1 VANQPDFQRQ
11 VQDAIGPSYRIL
23 SELGGGGMSRVFLAE
38 EVQVE
43 RRVVVKVLPPETSA
57 AVSVERFEREIRL
70 AARLQHPHIVPF
82 LTTGGRGDL
91 LFYIMPFIEGE
102 SLRAKLARE
111 GELPIP
117 EAVRILRDVADALA
131 MAHKQGIVHRDI
143 KPDNILLSGRHAL
156 VTDFGVAKAVEK
168 SSGSGN
174 LTSLGVAL
182 GTPAYMSPEQATA
195 DPHTD
200 HRADLYALGIVAYEM
215 LCGRQPFEASS
226 AQGLIAAH
234 VTQQPQPVE
243 RFRNNVPPALAALIM
258 RCLEKKPADRP
269 QTAEELVQN
278 IEAMGTPTSTT
289 PGGMTPAGTA
299 PYPAA
304 AVTDTAHHGHPVRVA
319 VLFGLS
325 SAVVLAL
332 AWALTV
338 KVGLPSWV
346 VPGVGVLLAL
356 GFPIM
361 MATGLAERRRAKSR
375 AQLTHTPKPE
385 SGVSGLLTWRKALL
399 GGGVAFGALALL
411 AGGYMAMRAF
421 GVGSVGT
428 LMATGALE
436 SRDPLVLADFANRTT
451 DSTLGPSV
459 TDAFRV
465 DLSQSPV
472 IRLLDA
478 SAVSQALT
486 RMGKPSGTSV
496 DEAIAREVAQREGAK
511 AVITGEIGPVGKGF
525 VLSTRI
531 VATADGHELV
541 ALRETAADES
551 EVIPAID
558 RLSKRLRERVGESL
572 RSLNNTDRLE
582 QVSTASLEAL
592 KKYSQAV
599 RLDDNGGD
607 PELATQLLQE
617 AVAADSNFAMA
628 WRKLSV
634 VSRRAF
640 LPLSTS
646 LAASQK
652 AYDLRDRLSP
662 LERQLAI
669 SNYYT
674 SNEPDVDKAIAAYKA
689 ALDIDPTERTSLNN
703 LALMY
708 RSQGR
713 WEDAEATARRATVV
727 DRSWFSYGH
736 MAFALAAQGRYPA
749 ADSALQVL
757 DSLTPG
763 QPRGLMMQAQLRS
776 AQGDYAGADSI
787 LRGVLQTRSE
797 RGYQQVATGDRINI
811 ALTQGELAE
820 AEGWSTEMLAGARQ
834 RGDTAL
840 VYGITIGQAVVDHTE
855 RPKPKR
861 DLSGVE
867 ALLREYPLDSMPVDD
882 RPYGALARLY
892 AAAGQPDVAQRYLA
906 LDQKFQPRD
915 WTTPQGQSR
924 FLEGQVYES
933 QGKLPEALEAYRDA
947 GRLVSTLQCRQCA
960 DFYVGRVLDRMNQ
973 PDSALAAYERAVTTP
988 GLGRNAGEATV
999 LGPTLR
1005 RMGEL
1010 YEARGER
1017 DKAKDYYGRFVA
1029 LWRDA
1034 DSDLQPAV
1042 QDVKARLAQLA
1053 AEPKP

>member
-1 VANQPDFQRQ
+1 MANSHDFQGQ

-23 SELGGGGMSRVFLAE
+23 KELGGGGMSRVFLAE

-43 RRVVVKVLPPETSA
+43 RKVVVKVLPPETSA
-57 AVSVERFEREIRL
+57 SVSVERFEREIRM
-70 AARLQHPHIVPF
+70 AARLQHPHVVPF

-91 LFYIMPFIEGE
+91 LFYIMPYIEGE

-200 HRADLYALGIVAYEM
+200 HRADIYALGIVAYEM
-215 LCGRQPFEASS
+215 LCGRQPFEAGS
-226 AQGLIAAH
+226 AQAIIAAH

-243 RFRNNVPPALAALIM
+243 RFRGNVPPALAALIM

-269 QTAEELVQN
+269 QSAEEVVQ
-278 IEAMGTPTSTT
+278 IVEAMGTPTSST

-299 PYPAA
+299 PYAAVAAPAA
-304 AVTDTAHHGHPVRVA
+304 AHHGHPVRVA
-319 VLFGLS
+319 VLFGLA
-325 SAVVLAL
+325 SAVVLAV

-361 MATGLAERRRAKSR
+361 MATGLAERRRAQAR
-375 AQLTHTPKPE
+375 VHLTQTPMPE
-385 SGVSGLLTWRKALL
+385 AGVRGLLTWRKALL
-399 GGGVAFGALALL
+399 GGGVAFGALTLL
-411 AGGYMAMRAF
+411 AGGYMAMRTL

-436 SRDPLVLADFANRTT
+436 SRSPLVLADFANRTA

-478 SAVSQALT
+478 SAVSQGLQ
-486 RMGKPSGTSV
+486 RMGRPAGTPL
-496 DEAIAREVAQREGAK
+496 DDTLARELAQRLGAK
-511 AVITGEIGPVGKGF
+511 AVITGEIGPVGKGY

-531 VATADGHELV
+531 VAAADGHELI

-572 RSLNNTDRLE
+572 KSLNNTDPLE

-599 RLDDNGGD
+599 RLDDGGGD
-607 PELATQLLQE
+607 PALAAQLLEE
-617 AVAADSNFAMA
+617 AVAADSTFAMA

-634 VSRRAF
+634 VVRRAGRPF
-640 LPLSTS
+640 SQS

-652 AYDLRDRLSP
+652 AYDLRDRLAP

-669 SNYYT
+669 ANYFST
-674 SNEPDVDKAIAAYKA
+674 NDVDYDAQIAAYKA
-689 ALDIDPTERTSLNN
+689 ALEINPTERTSLNN
-703 LALMY
+703 LALAY
-708 RSQGR
+708 LNLGR
-713 WEDAEATARRATVV
+713 WADAESLAQRATIT

-736 MAFALAAQGRYPA
+736 LAAARANQGRYGE
-749 ADSALQVL
+749 ADSALQEL
-757 DSLTPG
+757 NRLSPG
-763 QPRGLMMQAQLRS
+763 QPRGLDMQGQLRS
-776 AQGDYAGADSI
+776 ARGDYAGADSI
-787 LRGVLQTRSE
+787 YRTLYDARSE
-797 RGYQQVATGDRINI
+797 PVYQQLALVGRIGVAVTEGRLAAADGWAAQILAR
-811 ALTQGELAE
+811 ARRESDAGTAYAAGVGMALAE
-820 AEGWSTEMLAGARQ
+820 LRLRPRPGRGLATLDSVLLEFPLESLPPTDRPYNGLASAY
-834 RGDTAL
+834 AL
-840 VYGITIGQAVVDHTE
+840 AGQAVVA
-855 RPKPKR
+855 RR
-861 DLSGVE
+861 YLS
-867 ALLREYPLDSMPVDD
+867 LDRQADPQSWNPPQRLQRMSEGLVLESEGRLPD
-882 RPYGALARLY
+882 ALAAFQEGARLPGNPY
-892 AAAGQPDVAQRYLA
+892 
-906 LDQKFQPRD
+906 
-915 WTTPQGQSR
+915 
-924 FLEGQVYES
+924 
-933 QGKLPEALEAYRDA
+933 
-947 GRLVSTLQCRQCA
+947 CRQCA
-960 DFYVGRVLDRMNQ
+960 YYAVGRVFDKMNQ
-973 PDSALAAYERAVTTP
+973 SDSALAAYERAVDTP
-988 GLGRNAGEATV
+988 SIGGNDGPD

-1010 YEARGER
+1010 YEARGDRE
-1017 DKAKDYYGRFVA
+1017 KAKEYYSRFVA

-1042 QDVKARLAQLA
+1042 QETRARLAKLA
-1053 AEPKP
+1053 AEPEP